1 MRQIVF
7 AFLSTFL
14 CLTFG
19 LVHAQVDMS
28 KCITLTVK
36 QGATIKLDFAASTS
50 GVKVK
55 VEGVK
60 NPKEEDARTYLL
72 NSDAQP
78 QYEAQGTEI
87 KVYGAI
93 VNFSCHS
100 NEANLT
106 ALDLSQNVN
115 LTKLYCNNNQLSS
128 LDVSKQDKLINLN
141 CENNQLTS
149 LDVSKLDKLM
159 YFFCNK
165 NQLTSLNVSKNEQLE
180 SLECS
185 DNQLSSLDVSKNG
198 KLKILNC
205 GNNQLSSLNVS
216 ENKKL
221 EDLNCS
227 GNRLSSLDVSK
238 NDRLDDLNCS
248 GNQLSNLDIE
258 QNVNLTVLNCSRNRL
273 SSIEVSKN
281 RKLMSLTC
289 SHNQLSSIVV
299 NTNYKLADLS
309 CGYNQ
314 LSDIDVSKNYELI
327 SLNCSDNPL
336 SSLNVSGNKKLI
348 QLFCV
353 DNPLSSLDLSENKQ
367 LENIWL
373 YGNNFSTSIL
383 NSIYCQLPD
392 RTGQDKGFIYSVN
405 EKGDVDALLAK
416 STSKSIIEPKNW
428 AIQYWQSDEDIE
440 DITGNH
446 TCGSAYALTLEPA
459 AMSKFFPYQGGEWK
473 TTVTSVGSWKL
484 DETTPLPD
492 WLKVEPKQG
501 NTGAQVTITV
511 VLPNKKDE
519 VRRGA
524 ITFVLANDAKT
535 KQVVLLTQ
543 EKRPEQYITVDPLNY
558 IFPAAGEKKENCL
571 TVESSA
577 AWTLSYNADWLKVE
591 PTKEGDAGEK
601 KLTITADPN
610 SNKDVRTAELT
621 FTHKDNKDNKQ
632 VVTLKQEGK
641 PAAVEEALFAD
652 VTVSPNP
659 FHNHLRI
666 ANGNLEGEYTLLNA
680 QGVKVASGVLEVSET
695 TVNTSELSAGIY
707 LLQLNAKGGATK
719 TYRVVK

>member
-7 AFLSTFL
+7 GVLSTL
-14 CLTFG
+14 VCLTFG
-19 LVHAQVDMS
+19 LRTVYAQGSGVDMS
-28 KCITLTVK
+28 TYITLTVK

-55 VEGVK
+55 VDGVK
-60 NPKEEDARTYLL
+60 NPKEVDARTYLL
-72 NSDAQP
+72 NSDDQP

-87 KVYGAI
+87 KVYGNI
-93 VNFSCHS
+93 VEFSCHS

-106 ALDLSQNVN
+106 ALDLSKNEK
-115 LTKLYCNNNQLSS
+115 LTVLRCYKNQLSS
-128 LDVSKQDKLINLN
+128 LDLSKHDKLINL
-141 CENNQLTS
+141 
-149 LDVSKLDKLM
+149 D
-159 YFFCNK
+159 
-165 NQLTSLNVSKNEQLE
+165 
-180 SLECS
+180 CS
-185 DNQLSSLDVSKNG
+185 DNQLSSLDVSKLG
-198 KLKILNC
+198 KLKYFFCNKNQLTNLKLGESGQLENLDCGDNRLSSLDVSKNGNLKSLNC
-205 GNNQLSSLNVS
+205 KKNQLSSLNVS

-221 EDLNCS
+221 EDLDCS
-227 GNRLSSLDVSK
+227 GNQLPSLDVSK
-238 NDRLDDLNCS
+238 NDALESLDCS
-248 GNQLSNLDIE
+248 GNQ
-258 QNVNLTVLNCSRNRL
+258 L

-281 RKLMSLTC
+281 RKLKSLTC
-289 SHNQLSSIVV
+289 SHNKLSSIVV
-299 NTNYKLADLS
+299 NTNYYLADLGCAS
-309 CGYNQ
+309 NQ
-314 LSDIDVSKNYELI
+314 LSDLDVTKNDKLI
-327 SLNCSDNPL
+327 SLNCSDNQL
-336 SSLNVSGNKKLI
+336 SSLNLSGNKELT
-348 QLFCV
+348 QLKCSY
-353 DNPLSSLDLSENKQ
+353 NPLSSLDLSENKQ

-392 RTGQDKGFIYSVN
+392 RTGKAKGFIYPVY

-428 AIQYWQSDEDIE
+428 VIQYWESDEDIE
-440 DITGNH
+440 DITGNQ
-446 TCGSAYALTLEPA
+446 TCGSTYALTLEPA

-473 TTVTSVGSWKL
+473 TTVTSSGSWKL
-484 DETTPLPD
+484 DETTSLPD

-501 NTGAQVTITV
+501 NTGVQVTITV

-519 VRRGA
+519 VRSGA
-524 ITFVLANDAKT
+524 IAFVLANDAKT

-543 EKRPEQYITVDPLNY
+543 EKRPDQYITVDPLNY
-558 IFPAAGEKKENCL
+558 IFPTAGEKKENCL

-591 PTKEGDAGEK
+591 TKEGAAGEK

-610 SNKDVRTAELT
+610 SNKDARMAELT
-621 FTHKDNKDNKQ
+621 FAHKDNNDNKQ

-659 FHNHLRI
+659 FHHLLRI
-666 ANGNLEGEYTLLNA
+666 TNGNLQGEYTLLNA

-707 LLQLNAKGGATK
+707 LLQLNVKGGATK